1 MGYHSPM
8 ADDGPIL
15 SLDALAARVPDGAL
29 LAVPPDYSGVA
40 MAATRALV
48 RRGVKRLWVGGL
60 AQDVCVCATV
70 LDARREGLEVQV
82 IADATRPVSE
92 AGGREALDQMRRA
105 GAGLVETADR

>member
-40 MAATRALV
+40 MAAISGVTKMGASSIPSVPSVGEPV
-48 RRGVKRLWVGGL
+48 R
-60 AQDVCVCATV
+60 
-70 LDARREGLEVQV
+70 
-82 IADATRPVSE
+82 
-92 AGGREALDQMRRA
+92 
-105 GAGLVETADR
+105 